1 MPRLLTVC
9 LLQGLLCWMATAA
22 AAQNLSVA
30 QCPAGAVVLSP
41 GRSIQAAAD
50 AAGPGTRFCLTP
62 GLYRQQSVTPLD
74 GQQFFGL
81 PGSILNGSQAL
92 GGFQRSGTYWVARA
106 ADPIGADGGV
116 CARGRGACARPAGLF
131 LDGLPLKRA
140 ATLADMAPGQFF
152 FDPERRR
159 VMLAADPTGRM
170 VEWAMTRHAFA
181 GMADNVTIEGLVLEK
196 YANPA
201 QEGTVWPGGNAWTLR
216 RLEARFNNGVG
227 LVAGSGG
234 VIENSNVHHNGQLGI
249 GAGGASNV
257 VIHGNQIWANNT
269 NGFDDTWEAGGL
281 KFAEC
286 SHVVLSGNDVHDN
299 NGPGLWGDE
308 NCQDTR
314 IEGNTVKD
322 NASAGI
328 FYEISSNA
336 TISGNVLSGNGAA
349 GLSWFWGA
357 EIQVAASRN
366 VVVSG
371 NTLTVRPGGKAV
383 VLIDQNRQRAGG
395 GYYQTRNDS
404 IQDNHITFLGD
415 GLAGGVSD
423 AGPGA
428 ANDGIIQHGGN
439 QFDRNAY
446 FVRPGATLGFAW
458 GRSLFDLDAFRGQ
471 GQERLGTLTGI
482 AADATGQ
489 AVP

>member
-1 MPRLLTVC
+1 MFRLMTAC
-9 LLQGLLCWMATAA
+9 LLQGLFCWMAAAA
-22 AAQNLSVA
+22 AAQDLPV
-30 QCPAGAVVLSP
+30 QCPAGAIVLSP

-50 AAGPGTRFCLTP
+50 AAGPDARFCLMP

-81 PGSILNGSQAL
+81 PGSILNGSQIL
-92 GGFQRSGTYWVARA
+92 KGFQRSGAYWVAQA
-106 ADPIGADGGV
+106 ADPIGSDGGV
-116 CARGRGACARPAGLF
+116 CARGHGACARPAGLF
-131 LDGLPLKRA
+131 LDGLPLARA
-140 ATLADMAPGQFF
+140 ATLADMAPGKFF
-152 FDPERRR
+152 FDPLRRR

-181 GMADNVTIEGLVLEK
+181 GTADNVTIEGLLLEK

-201 QEGTVWPGGNAWTLR
+201 QEGTIWPGGYAWTLR

-234 VIENSNVHHNGQLGI
+234 MIENSNVHHNGQLGI

-257 VIHGNQIWANNT
+257 VIRSNRIWANNT
-269 NGFDDTWEAGGL
+269 NGFDDSWEAGGL
-281 KFAEC
+281 KFAGC
-286 SHVVLSGNDVHDN
+286 SQVVLSGNDVHDN

-308 NCQDTR
+308 NCQNTR
-314 IEGNTVKD
+314 IEGNTVKN

-328 FYEISSNA
+328 FYEISSDA
-336 TISGNVLSGNGAA
+336 TISGNVLSGNGA
-349 GLSWFWGA
+349 GRSWFWGA

-371 NTLTVRPGGKAV
+371 NTLTVRPNGKAV
-383 VLIDQNRQRAGG
+383 MLIDQNRERAGG
-395 GYYQTRNDS
+395 GYYQTRNAS
-404 IQDNHITFLGD
+404 IQNNRITFLGN
-415 GLAGGVSD
+415 GVAGGVSD

-446 FVRPGATLGFAW
+446 YVRPGATLGFMW
-458 GRSLFDLDAFRGQ
+458 GRDLFDLDAFRGL

>member
-1 MPRLLTVC
+1 MPRLLTMC

-22 AAQNLSVA
+22 AAEDLSVNR
-30 QCPAGAVVLSP
+30 CPAGAIVLSP

-50 AAGPGTRFCLTP
+50 AAGPDARFCLTP

-81 PGSILNGSQAL
+81 PGSILNGSQTL
-92 GGFQRSGTYWVARA
+92 KGFQRSGTYWVAQA
-106 ADPIGADGGV
+106 ADPIGSDSGV

-131 LDGLPLKRA
+131 LDGLPLVRA

-152 FDPERRR
+152 FDPQRRR
-159 VMLAADPTGRM
+159 VMLAADPTGRV

-181 GMADNVTIEGLVLEK
+181 GTADNVAIEGLVLEK

-201 QEGTVWPGGNAWTLR
+201 QEGTVWPGGSAWTLR

-234 VIENSNVHHNGQLGI
+234 VIEDSNVHHNGQLGI
-249 GAGGASNV
+249 GSGGASNV
-257 VIHGNQIWANNT
+257 VIRRNQIWANNT
-269 NGFDDTWEAGGL
+269 NGFDDSWEAGGL

-308 NCQDTR
+308 NCSDVR
-314 IEGNTVKD
+314 IENNTVEA
-322 NASAGI
+322 NAASGI
-328 FYEISSNA
+328 FYEISSDA
-336 TISGNVLSGNGAA
+336 TISGNVLNGNGTA
-349 GLSWFWGA
+349 GQTWFWGA

-383 VLIDQNRQRAGG
+383 VLIDQNRQKADGV
-395 GYYQTRNDS
+395 YYQTRSNS
-404 IQDNHITFLGD
+404 IHGNRIMFLGN

-428 ANDGIIQHGGN
+428 VNDGIIQRGGN
-439 QFDRNAY
+439 QFDSNAY
-446 FVRPGATLGFAW
+446 FARPGATLAFAW
-458 GRSLFDLDAFRGQ
+458 GRDLFDFDAFRGLQ
-471 GQERLGTLTGI
+471 QERLGTLTGI
-482 AADATGQ
+482 AADATSQ